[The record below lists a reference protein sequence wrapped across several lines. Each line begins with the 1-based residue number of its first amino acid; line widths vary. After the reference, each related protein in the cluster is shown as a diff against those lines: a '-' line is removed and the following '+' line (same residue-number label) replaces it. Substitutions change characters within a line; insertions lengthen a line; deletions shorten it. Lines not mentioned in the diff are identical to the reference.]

1 MLAVKMLFCKPELND
16 LYITYDKYN
25 QTPRLWLFGYDEQR
39 QPLTVEH
46 MYEDIS
52 QNHVKK
58 TVTIE
63 NHPHL
68 PPPPMHAEV
77 MKKIIETVAEGGG
90 ELGVHMYPSL
100 CV

>member
-1 MLAVKMLFCKPELND
+1 MISKFFFLC
-16 LYITYDKYN
+16 I
-25 QTPRLWLFGYDEQR
+25 QQR

-52 QNHVKK
+52 QDHVKK

-68 PPPPMHAEV
+68 PPPPMCS
-77 MKKIIETVAEGGG
+77 
-90 ELGVHMYPSL
+90 VHPCRSVRVSIYLNTQFVGL
-100 CV
+100 CVRVCSMTLSLWNLLT